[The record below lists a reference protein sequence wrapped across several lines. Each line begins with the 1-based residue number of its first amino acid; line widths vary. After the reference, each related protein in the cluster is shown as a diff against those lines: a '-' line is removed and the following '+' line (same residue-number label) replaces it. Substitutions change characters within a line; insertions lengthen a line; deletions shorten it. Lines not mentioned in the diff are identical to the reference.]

1 MKKIVAL
8 AFGFCL
14 MGGMA
19 KAQTLD
25 AKYGLDSAQTIE
37 NASIY
42 NEFVKQKNYK
52 DALPAWR
59 YVFHNAPAFQMRTYS
74 SGEDILAYMYQQTK
88 NPAYIDTLM
97 MLYDQ
102 RIKYFGNHPRY
113 GEGYILG
120 KKGADLVRFGKKD
133 SQTQKEAYGYL
144 SKSFEMEGVKSHPV
158 TVQML
163 FFVAGD
169 LLKSEDLSK
178 DDYINLY
185 MRVGSYIDEASKN
198 SKKPESF
205 MEMKERI
212 NGLFFNSGVADCET
226 LNRLLSESFDA
237 KPEDVENLKSISTL
251 LRRYECV
258 DLPLYAKVAEKL
270 YSLDPTADA
279 AYSLAMMFLKRQE
292 FDKTETYLKE
302 AIDKAEDS
310 DPSKADY
317 YMWMAK
323 VKQAKKQYVAA
334 KANLLEVLKLNPKS
348 GQAYIMLGRTY
359 ASYAPQYGE
368 DAFDHA
374 SVYWLAVDKFMKA
387 KQVDPYVAEEANKL
401 IGDYSPHFPSKEEA
415 FFRSISEGSTVKI
428 GDWINESTVARFRK

>member
-8 AFGFCL
+8 AFGVCL
-14 MGGMA
+14 IGGIA
-19 KAQTLD
+19 KAQTLES
-25 AKYGLDSAQTIE
+25 KFGLDSAKTIE

-42 NEFVKQKNYK
+42 NEFVKQKNFK

-59 YVFHNAPAFQMRTYS
+59 YVFNNAPAFQMRTYS
-74 SGEDILAYMYQQTK
+74 CGEDIMTHMYQQTK
-88 NPAYIDTLM
+88 DPVYIDSLM
-97 MLYDQ
+97 MIYDQ

-133 SQTQKEAYGYL
+133 AQTQKEAYGYL
-144 SKSFEMEGVKSHPV
+144 SKSFEMEGAKSHPV

-169 LLKSEDLSK
+169 LLKNESLSK

-185 MRVGSYIDEASKN
+185 MRVSSYVDEATKN
-198 SKKPESF
+198 SKKPEPF
-205 MEMKERI
+205 VEMKDRI

-226 LNRLLSESFDA
+226 LNRLLGDKFQA
-237 KPEDVENLKSISTL
+237 NPEDIDNLKSISTL

-258 DLPLYAKVAEKL
+258 DLPLYASVAEKL
-270 YSLDPTADA
+270 YALDPTADA

-292 FDKTETYLKE
+292 FDKTENYLKE
-302 AIDKAEDS
+302 AIEKSEGN
-310 DPSKADY
+310 DPAKADY
-317 YMWMAK
+317 YLWMAK
-323 VKQAKKQYVAA
+323 LKQAKKQYAAA
-334 KANLLEVLKLNPKS
+334 KTNILEVLKINPKS
-348 GQAYIMLGRTY
+348 GAAYIALGKTY

-374 SVYWLAVDKFMKA
+374 SVYWLAVDKFQKA
-387 KQVDPYVAEEANKL
+387 KQVDPSVAEEANKL
-401 IGDYSPHFPSKEEA
+401 ISDYSPHFPSKEEA
-415 FFRSISEGSTVKI
+415 FFRSISEGAQVKL
-428 GDWINESTVARFRK
+428 GDWINETTIARFRK

>member
-1 MKKIVAL
+1 
-8 AFGFCL
+8 
-14 MGGMA
+14 
-19 KAQTLD
+19 
-25 AKYGLDSAQTIE
+25 
-37 NASIY
+37 
-42 NEFVKQKNYK
+42 
-52 DALPAWR
+52 
-59 YVFHNAPAFQMRTYS
+59 
-74 SGEDILAYMYQQTK
+74 
-88 NPAYIDTLM
+88 
-97 MLYDQ
+97 
-102 RIKYFGNHPRY
+102 
-113 GEGYILG
+113 
-120 KKGADLVRFGKKD
+120 
-133 SQTQKEAYGYL
+133 
-144 SKSFEMEGVKSHPV
+144 
-158 TVQML
+158 
-163 FFVAGD
+163 
-169 LLKSEDLSK
+169 
-178 DDYINLY
+178 
-185 MRVGSYIDEASKN
+185 
-198 SKKPESF
+198 

-387 KQVDPYVAEEANKL
+387 KQVDPSVAEEANKL